1 MDQGSMYILS
11 YPNSPP
17 PLAWLGVYRKRV
29 LRLRDRF
36 VPWQMRH
43 FYYRYESPVYLSTR
57 CSLAF
62 VVGRVLTLLLH
73 TFSVLL
79 GYPIVL
85 PVDVLQSMTLFIPEL
100 QAVSRR
106 ITLPHGKVLY
116 HAAQPAPEVML
127 LVEGYGRLCM
137 EQEDGKCLTVGLVAP
152 GDLFGEEA
160 LLDVPERESTFEAVL
175 NSQIDAIAKEDFI
188 RTMNANPSL
197 MWSFTEHLS
206 QRLLGQQHQMV
217 RLAFEPVEQRL
228 AWLLLQLAAAKGN
241 AESSEPTIA
250 IYHKDL
256 AAVLGIWRE
265 TITATLNLWAK
276 NGLITQSPGHI
287 ILKDIPRLQSMA
299 EKNSS
304 A

>member
-1 MDQGSMYILS
+1 MKQGSMYNLS
-11 YPNSPP
+11 YPYSPP
-17 PLAWLGVYRKRV
+17 PLAWLGGYRKRV
-29 LRLRDRF
+29 LRFRDRL
-36 VPWQMRH
+36 VPWQLRH
-43 FYYRYESPVYLSTR
+43 FYYRYESPVYLGTR

-62 VVGRVLTLLLH
+62 VTGYILSLLLH
-73 TFSVLL
+73 TLSALL
-79 GYPIVL
+79 DYPIAL

-106 ITLPHGKVLY
+106 IMLSHGKLLY
-116 HAAQPAPEVML
+116 HATQPAHEVML

-137 EQEDGKCLTVGLVAP
+137 EQEDGKRLTVGLVAP

-160 LLDVPERESTFEAVL
+160 LFDVPERESTFEAVL
-175 NSQIDAIAKEDFI
+175 NSQIDAIAREDFI

-228 AWLLLQLAAAKGN
+228 AWLLLELASAQGN
-241 AESSEPTIA
+241 AENIEPTIA
-250 IYHKDL
+250 VYHKDL
-256 AAVLGIWRE
+256 AAVLGLWRE

-287 ILKDIPRLQSMA
+287 ILKDIHRLQSMA

-304 A
+304 S